1 MTLRKMISIAIPAY
15 NEEKNL
21 LELIERLQKVF
32 IPLDEKYLF
41 EVVICEN
48 GSIDNSFE
56 TLKKINSQDER
67 IKTIR
72 LVRNFNMEG
81 GMMAA
86 LAHVQG
92 DACVIMSADLQD
104 PPEMIPTFIDK
115 WEQGYEN
122 VYTIITKR
130 HGEGLLRRIAAQ
142 MFYWV
147 MYKVSD
153 HTVPRNASDFRLV
166 SKAAYEAFNRMPER
180 VRLIR
185 AVWGWLGFRS
195 VGIAYERPARKAG
208 VSSFKP
214 FVTAPYAVRAIL
226 GSSYTPLR
234 LIPLVGIV
242 ISLLS
247 FVAIGVMGV
256 IWIGF
261 GVPFPGFGS
270 LVTLNLMMF
279 GLVFLF
285 MGILSEYVGV
295 IHEEIRQRPSFLV
308 AELIGLES
316 NTYITGQTEV
326 IDGGCTCQ

>member
-1 MTLRKMISIAIPAY
+1 MTLKKLISIAIPAY

-21 LELIERLQKVF
+21 LELIERLQNVF
-32 IPLDEKYLF
+32 SQLSEKYRF
-41 EVVICEN
+41 EVVVCEN
-48 GSIDNSFE
+48 GSSDNSFE
-56 TLKKINSQDER
+56 TLKVLNAKDER

-86 LAHVQG
+86 LAHVEG

-104 PPEMIPTFIDK
+104 PPEMIPALVEK

-122 VYTIITKR
+122 VYTVITKR
-130 HGEGLLRRIAAQ
+130 HGEGIARRTAAQ
-142 MFYWV
+142 IFYWA

-153 HTVPRNASDFRLV
+153 HPVPRNASDFRLV

-195 VGIAYERPARKAG
+195 VGIAYERPARRAG

-234 LIPLVGIV
+234 LIPLVGIL

-247 FVAIGVMGV
+247 FVAIGVMGFV
-256 IWIGF
+256 WIGF

-308 AELIGLES
+308 AESIGIES
-316 NTYITGQTEV
+316 R
-326 IDGGCTCQ
+326 D

>member
-1 MTLRKMISIAIPAY
+1 MISIAIPAY

-21 LELIERLQKVF
+21 LELIERLQNVF
-32 IPLDEKYLF
+32 SQLSEKYRF
-41 EVVICEN
+41 EVVVCEN
-48 GSIDNSFE
+48 GSSDNSFE
-56 TLKKINSQDER
+56 TLKVLNAKDER

-86 LAHVQG
+86 LAHVEG

-104 PPEMIPTFIDK
+104 PPEMIPALVEK

-122 VYTIITKR
+122 VYTVITKR
-130 HGEGLLRRIAAQ
+130 HGEGIARRTAAQ
-142 MFYWV
+142 IFYWA

-153 HTVPRNASDFRLV
+153 HPVPRNASDFRLV

-195 VGIAYERPARKAG
+195 VGIAYERPARRAG

-234 LIPLVGIV
+234 LIPLVGIL

-247 FVAIGVMGV
+247 FMAIGVMGFV
-256 IWIGF
+256 WIWF

-308 AELIGLES
+308 AESIGIES
-316 NTYITGQTEV
+316 R
-326 IDGGCTCQ
+326 D

>member
-1 MTLRKMISIAIPAY
+1 MTLKKMISIAIPAY

-21 LELIERLQKVF
+21 LELVERLQNVF
-32 IPLDEKYLF
+32 SQLSEKYRF
-41 EVVICEN
+41 EVVVCEN
-48 GSIDNSFE
+48 GSSDNSFE
-56 TLKKINSQDER
+56 TLKVLNSKDER

-86 LAHVQG
+86 LAHVEG

-104 PPEMIPTFIDK
+104 PPEMIPALVEK

-122 VYTIITKR
+122 VYTEITKR
-130 HGEGLLRRIAAQ
+130 HGEGIARRTAAQ
-142 MFYWV
+142 IFYWA

-153 HTVPRNASDFRLV
+153 HPVPRNASDFRLV

-195 VGIAYERPARKAG
+195 IGIAYERPARRAG

-234 LIPLVGIV
+234 LIPLVGIL

-247 FVAIGVMGV
+247 FMAIGVMGFV
-256 IWIGF
+256 WIGF

-308 AELIGLES
+308 AESIGIES
-316 NTYITGQTEV
+316 R
-326 IDGGCTCQ
+326 D

>member
-1 MTLRKMISIAIPAY
+1 MTLKKMISIAVPAY

-21 LELIERLQKVF
+21 LELVERLQNVF
-32 IPLDEKYLF
+32 GQLSEKYRF

-48 GSIDNSFE
+48 GSSDNSFE
-56 TLKKINSQDER
+56 TLRALNSQDER

-86 LAHVQG
+86 LAHVKG

-104 PPEMIPTFIDK
+104 PPEMIPTLIEK

-122 VYTIITKR
+122 VYTVITKR
-130 HGEGLLRRIAAQ
+130 HGEGIARRTAAQ
-142 MFYWV
+142 VFYWA

-153 HTVPRNASDFRLV
+153 HPVPRNASDFRLV

-195 VGIAYERPARKAG
+195 IGIAYERPARRAG

-234 LIPLVGIV
+234 LIPLVGIL

-247 FVAIGVMGV
+247 FMAIGVMGFV
-256 IWIGF
+256 WIGF

-295 IHEEIRQRPSFLV
+295 IHEEIRQRPTFLV
-308 AELIGLES
+308 AESIGIES
-316 NTYITGQTEV
+316 RE
-326 IDGGCTCQ
+326 

>member
-1 MTLRKMISIAIPAY
+1 MTLKKMISIAVPAY

-21 LELIERLQKVF
+21 LELVERLQNVF
-32 IPLDEKYLF
+32 SQLSEKYRF
-41 EVVICEN
+41 EVVVCEN
-48 GSIDNSFE
+48 GSSDNSFE
-56 TLKKINSQDER
+56 TLKVLNSKDER

-86 LAHVQG
+86 LAHVEG

-104 PPEMIPTFIDK
+104 PPEMIPALVEK

-122 VYTIITKR
+122 VYTVITKR
-130 HGEGLLRRIAAQ
+130 HGEGIARRTAAQ
-142 MFYWV
+142 IFYWA

-153 HTVPRNASDFRLV
+153 HPVPRNVSDFRLV

-195 VGIAYERPARKAG
+195 IGIAYERPARRAG

-234 LIPLVGIV
+234 LIPLVGIL

-247 FVAIGVMGV
+247 FIAIGVMGFV
-256 IWIGF
+256 WIGF

-295 IHEEIRQRPSFLV
+295 IHEEIRQRPTFLV
-308 AELIGLES
+308 AESIGIES
-316 NTYITGQTEV
+316 RE
-326 IDGGCTCQ
+326 

>member
-1 MTLRKMISIAIPAY
+1 MTFKKMISIAIPAY

-21 LELIERLQKVF
+21 FELIERLQNVF
-32 IPLDEKYLF
+32 SQLDEKYRF

-48 GSIDNSFE
+48 GSSDSSFE
-56 TLKKINSQDER
+56 TLKVLHSRDER

-86 LAHVQG
+86 LAHVEG

-104 PPEMIPTFIDK
+104 PPEMIPTLIEK
-115 WEQGYEN
+115 WELGYEN
-122 VYTIITKR
+122 VYTVITKR
-130 HGEGLLRRIAAQ
+130 HGEGIARRIAAQ
-142 MFYWV
+142 TFYWG
-147 MYKVSD
+147 MNEVSD
-153 HTVPRNASDFRLV
+153 HPVPRNASDFRLV

-195 VGIAYERPARKAG
+195 FGIAYERPARRAG

-214 FVTAPYAVRAIL
+214 FVTAPYAIRAIL

-234 LIPLVGIV
+234 LIPLVGFV

-247 FVAIGVMGV
+247 FIAIGVMGFV
-256 IWIGF
+256 WIWF

-270 LVTLNLMMF
+270 LVTLNLLMF

-285 MGILSEYVGV
+285 MGIISEYVGV

-308 AELIGLES
+308 AELIGFES
-316 NTYITGQTEV
+316 R
-326 IDGGCTCQ
+326 D

>member
-1 MTLRKMISIAIPAY
+1 VTLKKLISIAIPAY

-21 LELIERLQKVF
+21 LELIERLQNVF
-32 IPLDEKYLF
+32 SQLSEKYRF
-41 EVVICEN
+41 EVVVCEN
-48 GSIDNSFE
+48 GSSDNSFE
-56 TLKKINSQDER
+56 TLKVLNAKDER

-86 LAHVQG
+86 LAHVEG

-104 PPEMIPTFIDK
+104 PPEMIPALVEK

-122 VYTIITKR
+122 VYTVITKR
-130 HGEGLLRRIAAQ
+130 HGEGIARRTAAQ
-142 MFYWV
+142 IFYWA

-153 HTVPRNASDFRLV
+153 HPVPRNASDFRLV

-195 VGIAYERPARKAG
+195 VGIAYERPARRAG

-234 LIPLVGIV
+234 LIPLVGIL

-247 FVAIGVMGV
+247 FMAIGVMGFV
-256 IWIGF
+256 WIGF

-308 AELIGLES
+308 AESIGIES
-316 NTYITGQTEV
+316 R
-326 IDGGCTCQ
+326 D